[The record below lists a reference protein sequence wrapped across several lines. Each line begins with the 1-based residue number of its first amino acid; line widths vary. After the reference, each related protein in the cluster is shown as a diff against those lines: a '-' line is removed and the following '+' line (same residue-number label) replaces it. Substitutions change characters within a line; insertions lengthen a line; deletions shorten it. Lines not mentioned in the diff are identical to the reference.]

1 MQVQNTFYYWAFSAL
16 AFWGAC
22 RNAEKSPDALK
33 DTQVQLVEKD
43 STGMVKTKK
52 TIVFFGNSLTAG
64 YGLEEEQSFPSVIQ
78 KRIDSLRMPF
88 VVVNAG
94 LSGETSA
101 GGNSRI
107 DWVLKQDMD
116 LFVLE
121 LGANDALRGL
131 DAKATL
137 ENLRG
142 ILTKVRVKHPDIPL
156 IVAGMLAPP
165 NLGLDYMRI
174 FEQNYQTLAKEFNA
188 GLIPFLLA
196 NVAAVPSLNQPDGI
210 HPTAEGAKIVAENVW
225 AELKKYL

>member
-165 NLGLDYMRI
+165 NLGLDYTRI

>member
-43 STGMVKTKK
+43 STVMVKTKK